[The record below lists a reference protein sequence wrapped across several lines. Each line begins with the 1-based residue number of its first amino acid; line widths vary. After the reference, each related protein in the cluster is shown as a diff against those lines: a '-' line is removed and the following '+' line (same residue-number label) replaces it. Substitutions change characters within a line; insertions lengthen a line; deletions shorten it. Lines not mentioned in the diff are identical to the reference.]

1 MWFRGSGVGAIQEAP
16 VQGMYEKTASVSLHV
31 EADSVRLTGVMCME
45 IREFNIEQEEAGK
58 RLDSFL
64 SEKIAGYSRTYMQ
77 KLIEDGSCKVN
88 GSNAKANLKLRQGDR
103 VEAVIP
109 DPVPLELE
117 PEKIDLDIVYEDND
131 IIVINKPQG
140 MVVHPAQGNYSG
152 TVVNALLEHCGS
164 LSDYN
169 SLTGING
176 VMRPGI
182 VHRIDKDTSGIIVVA
197 KTNEAHLSLSEQ
209 LKEHTITRKYAALL
223 EGRLKNDNGR
233 VETLIGRNPKDRK
246 QMAVVNVNGKKAVTH
261 YRVVERFENHTL
273 IEAVLET
280 GRTHQIRVHMAYL
293 GHPVVGDTVY
303 GYKKQRFDTNG
314 QLLHA
319 RVLGFIHPSSNEYM
333 EFEAELPEY
342 FEKILNILRSKSL

>member
-1 MWFRGSGVGAIQEAP
+1 MEVKKYIVSPEAE
-16 VQGMYEKTASVSLHV
+16 GE
-31 EADSVRLTGVMCME
+31 
-45 IREFNIEQEEAGK
+45 

-64 SEKIAGYSRTYMQ
+64 SEKVEGYSRTYMQ
-77 KLIEDGSCKVN
+77 KLIEEGRCKVN
-88 GSNAKANLKLRQGDR
+88 GKNAKPGLKLREGDQ

-109 DPVPLELE
+109 DPVPLEVK
-117 PEKIDLDIVYEDND
+117 PEKIELDIIYEDKD
-131 IIVINKPQG
+131 IIIINKSQG
-140 MVVHPAQGNYSG
+140 MVVHPAHGNYSG

-169 SLTGING
+169 SFTGING

-197 KTNEAHLSLSEQ
+197 KNNEAHLSLSGQ
-209 LKEHTITRKYAALL
+209 LKEHTITRKYTTLL
-223 EGRLKNDNGR
+223 EGRLLSDIRK
-233 VETLIGRNPKDRK
+233 VETLIGRNPKNRK
-246 QMAVVNVNGKKAVTH
+246 QMAVVSDNGKNAVTQ
-261 YRVVERFENHTL
+261 YRVLERFENHTL

-303 GYKKQRFDTNG
+303 GFKKQKFDTKG

-319 RVLGFIHPSSNEYM
+319 RVLGFIHPAQKEYV
-333 EFEAELPEY
+333 EFEAPIPEY
-342 FEKILNILRSKSL
+342 FEKVLRLLRNRSL

>member
-1 MWFRGSGVGAIQEAP
+1 MEVRAFDIEA
-16 VQGMYEKTASVSLHV
+16 
-31 EADSVRLTGVMCME
+31 
-45 IREFNIEQEEAGK
+45 EEAGK

-64 SEKIAGYSRTYMQ
+64 SEKIEGYSRTYMQ
-77 KLIEDGSCKVN
+77 KLIDEGHCKVN
-88 GSNAKANLKLRQGDR
+88 GKNAKSNLKLHQGDR

-109 DPVPLELE
+109 DPIPLEIE
-117 PEKIDLDIVYEDND
+117 PERIELDIIYEDSD
-131 IIVINKPQG
+131 IIIINKPQG
-140 MVVHPAQGNYSG
+140 MVVHPAHGNYSG

-197 KTNEAHLSLSEQ
+197 KNNESHLSLSEQ
-209 LKEHTITRKYAALL
+209 LKKHTITRKYTALL
-223 EGRLKNDNGR
+223 EGRLKDDSGR

-246 QMAVVNVNGKKAVTH
+246 QMAVVSVNGKKAITH
-261 YRVVERFENHTL
+261 YRVIERFESNTL

-280 GRTHQIRVHMAYL
+280 GRTHQIRVHMAAL

-319 RVLGFIHPSSNEYM
+319 RVLGFIHPTRKEYV
-333 EFEAELPEY
+333 EFEAPLPDY
-342 FEKILNILRSKSL
+342 FERILKGLRSKTL

>member
-1 MWFRGSGVGAIQEAP
+1 MEVKEFETELEA
-16 VQGMYEKTASVSLHV
+16 
-31 EADSVRLTGVMCME
+31 
-45 IREFNIEQEEAGK
+45 AGK

-64 SEKIAGYSRTYMQ
+64 SEKIDGYSRTYMQ
-77 KLIEDGSCKVN
+77 KLIDEGHCKVN
-88 GSNAKANLKLRQGDR
+88 GKSAKSNLKLRQGDR

-109 DPVPLELE
+109 DPVNLEVE
-117 PEKIDLDIVYEDND
+117 PESIALDIVHEDND
-131 IIVINKPQG
+131 IIIINKPQG
-140 MVVHPAQGNYSG
+140 MVVHPAHGNYSG

-182 VHRIDKDTSGIIVVA
+182 VHRIDKDTSGIIVIA
-197 KTNEAHLSLSEQ
+197 KTNAAHLYLSEQ
-209 LKEHTITRKYAALL
+209 LKEHSITRRYIALL
-223 EGRLKNDNGR
+223 EGRMKNESGR

-246 QMAVVNVNGKKAVTH
+246 QMAVVSFNGKKAVTH
-261 YRVVERFENHTL
+261 YRVLEQFENHTL
-273 IEAVLET
+273 IEAMLET

-303 GYKKQRFDTNG
+303 GFKKQRFDTKG

-319 RVLGFIHPSSNEYM
+319 RLLGFIHPASKEYV
-333 EFEAELPEY
+333 EFEAPLPDY
-342 FEKILNILRSKSL
+342 FENILSVLRSKSL

>member
-1 MWFRGSGVGAIQEAP
+1 
-16 VQGMYEKTASVSLHV
+16 
-31 EADSVRLTGVMCME
+31 ME
-45 IREFNIEQEEAGK
+45 VREFNIEPEEAGK

-64 SEKIAGYSRTYMQ
+64 SEKIEGYSRTYMQ
-77 KLIEDGSCKVN
+77 KLIDDGSCKVN
-88 GSNAKANLKLRQGDR
+88 GKSAKPNLKLRQDDQ
-103 VEAVIP
+103 VEVVIP
-109 DPVPLELE
+109 DPVPLEVE
-117 PEKIDLDIVYEDND
+117 PEKIDLDIVYEDDD

-140 MVVHPAQGNYSG
+140 MVVHPAHGNYSG
-152 TVVNALLEHCGS
+152 TVVNALLSHCGS

-182 VHRIDKDTSGIIVVA
+182 VHRIDKDTSGIIVIA

-209 LKEHTITRKYAALL
+209 LKEHSITRKYVALL
-223 EGRLKNDNGR
+223 EGRLKNESGT

-246 QMAVVNVNGKKAVTH
+246 QMAVVSINGKKAVTH
-261 YRVVERFENHTL
+261 YRVLERFENHTL

-280 GRTHQIRVHMAYL
+280 GRTHQIRVHMAYQ

-303 GYKKQRFDTNG
+303 GYKKQSFDTNG

-319 RVLGFIHPSSNEYM
+319 RILGFLHPTRKEYV
-333 EFEAELPEY
+333 EFEASLPDY
-342 FEKILNILRSKSL
+342 FEKILKLLRSKSL

>member
-1 MWFRGSGVGAIQEAP
+1 
-16 VQGMYEKTASVSLHV
+16 
-31 EADSVRLTGVMCME
+31 ME
-45 IREFNIEQEEAGK
+45 VREFETSPEEAGK

-64 SEKIAGYSRTYMQ
+64 SEKIEGYSRTYMQ
-77 KLIEDGSCKVN
+77 KLIDEEYCKVN
-88 GSNAKANLKLRQGDR
+88 GKNAKSNLKLRQGDR

-109 DPVPLELE
+109 DPVTLELE
-117 PEKIDLDIVYEDND
+117 PENIALDIVHEDKD
-131 IIVINKPQG
+131 IVIINKPQG
-140 MVVHPAQGNYSG
+140 MVVHPAHGNYSG

-182 VHRIDKDTSGIIVVA
+182 VHRIDKDTSGIIVIA
-197 KTNEAHLSLSEQ
+197 KTNAAHLSLSEQ
-209 LKEHTITRKYAALL
+209 LKEHSITRKYIALL
-223 EGRLKNDNGR
+223 EGRLKSESGR

-246 QMAVVNVNGKKAVTH
+246 QMAVVSFNGKKAITH
-261 YRVVERFENHTL
+261 YRVLEQYENHTL
-273 IEAVLET
+273 IEAMLET

-303 GYKKQRFDTNG
+303 GFKKQRFDTKG

-319 RVLGFIHPSSNEYM
+319 RVLGFIHPTSKVYV
-333 EFEAELPEY
+333 EFEAPLPDY
-342 FEKILNILRSKSL
+342 FEKILSVLRCKSL

>member
-1 MWFRGSGVGAIQEAP
+1 MEFII
-16 VQGMYEKTASVSLHV
+16 
-31 EADSVRLTGVMCME
+31 EADD
-45 IREFNIEQEEAGK
+45 NGK
-58 RLDSFL
+58 RIDTFL
-64 SEKIAGYSRTYMQ
+64 SEKIEGYSRTYMQ
-77 KLIEDGSCKVN
+77 KLIEEQNCKVN
-88 GSNAKANLKLRQGDR
+88 GKSTKPNLKLRQNDR
-103 VEAVIP
+103 VEVSIP
-109 DPVPLELE
+109 DPVPLEVA
-117 PEKIDLDIVYEDND
+117 PEKIQLDIVHEDAD

-140 MVVHPAQGNYSG
+140 MVVHPAHGNYSG

-182 VHRIDKDTSGIIVVA
+182 VHRIDKDTSGIIVIA

-209 LKEHTITRKYAALL
+209 LKEHSITRKYIALV
-223 EGRLKNDNGR
+223 EGRLKDEAGR
-233 VETLIGRNPKDRK
+233 IETLIGRNPKDRK
-246 QMAVVNVNGKKAVTH
+246 QMAVLGNNGKRAVTH
-261 YRVVERFENHTL
+261 YRVLERFEDCTL

-303 GYKKQRFDTNG
+303 GYKKQRFETKG

-319 RVLGFIHPSSNEYM
+319 RVLGFIHPGSGEYV
-333 EFEAELPEY
+333 EFEAALPDY
-342 FEKILNILRSKSL
+342 FERILSRLRQISANSR

>member
-1 MWFRGSGVGAIQEAP
+1 
-16 VQGMYEKTASVSLHV
+16 
-31 EADSVRLTGVMCME
+31 ME
-45 IREFNIEQEEAGK
+45 VNKFNVEQEDAGK

-64 SEKIAGYSRTYMQ
+64 SEKIEGYSRTYMQ
-77 KLIEDGSCKVN
+77 KLIDEGHCKVN
-88 GSNAKANLKLRQGDR
+88 GKDTKANYKLRLEDQ

-109 DPVPLELE
+109 DPVPLEVE
-117 PEKIDLDIVYEDND
+117 PEDIALDIVHEDDD
-131 IIVINKPQG
+131 IIIINKPQG
-140 MVVHPAQGNYSG
+140 MVVHPAHGNYSG
-152 TVVNALLEHCGS
+152 TVVNALLEHCKN

-182 VHRIDKDTSGIIVVA
+182 VHRIDKDTSGIIVIA
-197 KTNEAHLSLSEQ
+197 KNNETHLSLSEQ
-209 LKEHTITRKYAALL
+209 LKEHSINRKYIALL
-223 EGRLKNDNGR
+223 EGRLKNDSGV

-246 QMAVVNVNGKKAVTH
+246 QMAVVSVNGKRAVTH
-261 YRVVERFENHTL
+261 YRVLERFENNTL

-303 GYKKQRFDTNG
+303 GYKKQRFETNG

-319 RVLGFIHPSSNEYM
+319 RVLGFIHPTRKEYV
-333 EFEAELPEY
+333 EFEAPLPDY
-342 FEKILNILRSKSL
+342 FEKILRTLRSKSL

>member
-1 MWFRGSGVGAIQEAP
+1 
-16 VQGMYEKTASVSLHV
+16 
-31 EADSVRLTGVMCME
+31 ME
-45 IREFNIEQEEAGK
+45 IREFYIEPEEAGK
-58 RLDSFL
+58 RLDTFL
-64 SEKIAGYSRTYMQ
+64 SEKIEGYSRTYMQ
-77 KLIEDGSCKVN
+77 KLIDEGNCKVN
-88 GSNAKANLKLRQGDR
+88 GGSAKANFKLRREDR
-103 VEAVIP
+103 VEVVIP
-109 DPVPLELE
+109 DPVPLEIE
-117 PEKIDLDIVYEDND
+117 PEKIELDIVYEDND

-197 KTNEAHLSLSEQ
+197 KNNETHLSLSEQ
-209 LKEHTITRKYAALL
+209 LKEHSITRKYTALL
-223 EGRLKNDNGR
+223 EGRMKTDSGR

-246 QMAVVNVNGKKAVTH
+246 QMAVVGVNGKKAITH
-261 YRVVERFENHTL
+261 YRVLERFENNTL
-273 IEAVLET
+273 IEATLET

-303 GYKKQRFDTNG
+303 GYKKQRFDTKG

-319 RVLGFIHPSSNEYM
+319 RVLGFIHPTKKEYV
-333 EFEAELPEY
+333 EFKATLPEY
-342 FEKILNILRSKSL
+342 FERILGILRSKSL